1 MHTVAAFTVRNGIFS
16 HFQAGRQEAANH
28 TQTPTEV
35 VLCPGGE
42 GNKMMNG
49 NIQITFLLGPGF
61 LLPWAVLVAGS
72 TPDGRE
78 YGQLCVSRQPSK
90 AERPG
95 SYHSRGR
102 EFPPAPKTNGIGSML
117 PKWNVLKEI

>member
-1 MHTVAAFTVRNGIFS
+1 
-16 HFQAGRQEAANH
+16 
-28 TQTPTEV
+28 
-35 VLCPGGE
+35 
-42 GNKMMNG
+42 MNG

-95 SYHSRGR
+95 LYHSRGR
-102 EFPPAPKTNGIGSML
+102 EFPPASKTRRNWVNATEMECAEGDLDGEREKAFDL
-117 PKWNVLKEI
+117 CKGVLK